1 MQISKYI
8 FSPWTWNTCG
18 SSHGKK
24 SIFGWGLERYFCTS
38 AQKKKGSE
46 ISVTLVKYRQTR
58 PLLIVIIQFVLKKIN
73 SSPSVQ
79 AEHAVLVLYWFPC
92 HFTSRW
98 EDSAL
103 PSTPILHVLPPGHPS
118 FYFPDPSSPFNPR
131 RLSRAFVLTPPVD
144 GASNVSQTGGPS
156 ADRL

>member
-18 SSHGKK
+18 SSHGKNP
-24 SIFGWGLERYFCTS
+24 SLDGDWRGIFVHLS
-38 AQKKKGSE
+38 KKKRIRNHHTS
-46 ISVTLVKYRQTR
+46 VKYRQPP
-58 PLLIVIIQFVLKKIN
+58 PLLIVIIYYVLKKIY

-79 AEHAVLVLYWFPC
+79 SKRAVLVLYWFPC
-92 HFTSRW
+92 HFTSQW

-103 PSTPILHVLPPGHPS
+103 PWTPILHVLPPGQPS
-118 FYFPDPSSPFNPR
+118 FYFPDPSSPFNPP

-144 GASNVSQTGGPS
+144 RASNVSQTGGPS